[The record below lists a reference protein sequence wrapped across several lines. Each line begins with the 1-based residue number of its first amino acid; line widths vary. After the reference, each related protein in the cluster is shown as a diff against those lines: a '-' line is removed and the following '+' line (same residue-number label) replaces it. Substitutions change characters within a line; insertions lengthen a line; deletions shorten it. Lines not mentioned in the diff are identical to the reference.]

1 MKNGKALVEV
11 EAVSKYYGVDKQKV
25 AALADIKLEVYP
37 GDFMTL
43 SGPSGSG
50 KTTLL
55 NLIGALDRQDE
66 GDIRI
71 LGRSLSR
78 LNFDEM
84 TEIRRHSIGFI
95 FQSYNLIPVM
105 TVLEN
110 AAFVL
115 RLQNVPAE
123 AAHKQALEALAAVG
137 LQGMEKRFPNQ
148 LSGGQQQRVAVAR
161 AIAARPALLLADE
174 PTANLDSKNAEE
186 LLETMEH
193 LNREHGVT
201 FVFSTH
207 DPRVMQRAQ
216 RIIHMKDGRILEQTQ
231 RQVG

>member
-1 MKNGKALVEV
+1 MKTSALVEV
-11 EAVSKYYGVDKQKV
+11 TAVSKYYGIGKQKV
-25 AALADIKLEVYP
+25 TALDKVDLTIQP
-37 GDFMTL
+37 GDFVAL

-55 NLIGALDRQDE
+55 NLIGALDHQDE
-66 GDIRI
+66 GEIKI
-71 LGRSLSR
+71 QGLSLR
-78 LNFDEM
+78 DLNFNQM
-84 TEIRRHSIGFI
+84 TELRRHRIGFI

-115 RLQNVPAE
+115 SLQHVPPSEARQRAE
-123 AAHKQALEALAAVG
+123 EALATVG
-137 LQGMEKRFPNQ
+137 LTGMEQRFPNQ

-161 AIAARPALLLADE
+161 ALAARPALLLADE

-186 LLETMEH
+186 LLQTMQD
-193 LNREHGVT
+193 LNEKHGVT

-207 DPRVMQRAQ
+207 DSRVMQRAH
-216 RIIHMKDGRILEQTQ
+216 RVIPMKDGRMQSSQ
-231 RQVG
+231 DQGGH